1 VLKWLRIG
9 LVAFCGIVLVAVF
22 WRGLAGLTLALLV
35 AVFCGVI
42 GSWLYRR
49 HLLARFRAKWGP
61 ARSVLLVYSN
71 SPHWQS
77 YIEANW
83 LPRLSP
89 HAVVLNWSH
98 RSKWGSDGSPE
109 SRLFRNLGGYREFNP
124 LIVYLPRGRKT
135 QVIRFW
141 KAFRDFKH
149 GKDAKLRKAEAE
161 LFAIVDALER
171 STA

>member
-9 LVAFCGIVLVAVF
+9 LVAFFGIVLSAVL
-22 WRGLAGLTLALLV
+22 WRGLAVLTLGLLV

-42 GSWLYRR
+42 GSWLYSR

-61 ARSVLLVYSN
+61 SRPLLLVYSN

-83 LPRLSP
+83 LPRVSP

-98 RSKWGSDGSPE
+98 RSKWGPDGSPE
-109 SRLFRNLGGYREFNP
+109 SRLFHNLGTDREFNP
-124 LIVYLPRGRKT
+124 LVVYLPRGGKT
-135 QVIRFW
+135 RVIRFW

-149 GKDAKLRKAEAE
+149 GKDAKLREAEAE
-161 LFAIVDALER
+161 LFAIVDALELA
-171 STA
+171 TA

>member
-1 VLKWLRIG
+1 MLRWLRIG
-9 LVAFCGIVLVAVF
+9 LVALLGIVLLAVL
-22 WRGLAGLTLALLV
+22 WRGLLGLTLVLLV
-35 AVFCGVI
+35 AVLCGVI

-49 HLLARFRAKWGP
+49 HLVARFRAKWGP
-61 ARSVLLVYSN
+61 ARPVLLVYSN
-71 SPHWQS
+71 SPHWQT

-83 LPRLSP
+83 LPRLGS

-98 RSKWGSDGSPE
+98 RSTWGPDGSPE
-109 SRLFRNLGGYREFNP
+109 SRLFRNLGGDREFNP

-149 GKDAKLRKAEAE
+149 GKDVKLRQAEAE

-171 STA
+171 AGA